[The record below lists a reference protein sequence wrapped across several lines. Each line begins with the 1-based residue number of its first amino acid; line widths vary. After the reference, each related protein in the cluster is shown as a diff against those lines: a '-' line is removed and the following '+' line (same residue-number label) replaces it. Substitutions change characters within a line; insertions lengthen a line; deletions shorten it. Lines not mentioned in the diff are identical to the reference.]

1 MTLHDEVEATST
13 VRQPREEGQG
23 GRISTRTRRVLG
35 RQVSPQ
41 KQKKLRFGCAWHL
54 AELAQSPTDS
64 SSTNEGFPISS
75 VQLSSDQGACS
86 VVPEESG
93 AIRQDYEAQALW
105 SALGMPPCPLGYSQS
120 TRLPSAC
127 QPAMSRDKR
136 LKRGMNPERPS
147 HIMPSKDALIRGTWS
162 ERALTRKDGG
172 K

>member
-1 MTLHDEVEATST
+1 MTICCRDVGRPPVQVLNRVASRVSRCRRCRLGLTLHDEVEATST

-127 QPAMSRDKR
+127 
-136 LKRGMNPERPS
+136 
-147 HIMPSKDALIRGTWS
+147 
-162 ERALTRKDGG
+162 
-172 K
+172 